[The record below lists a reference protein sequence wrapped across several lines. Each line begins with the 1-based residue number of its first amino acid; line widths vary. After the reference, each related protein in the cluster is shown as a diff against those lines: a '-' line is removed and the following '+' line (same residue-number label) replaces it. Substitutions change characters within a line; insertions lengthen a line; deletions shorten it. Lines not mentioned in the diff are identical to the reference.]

1 VKSLM
6 NLRQRRISKD
16 MKKLIEFFKA
26 IMNSEETAQKIIF
39 FLLVLVLIL
48 QVSFMIW
55 FISINY
61 IN

>member
-1 VKSLM
+1 
-6 NLRQRRISKD
+6 